1 MDKVIDIVLTNRKFE
16 DINPL
21 FCGTEACEP
30 SHKYGPAVRR
40 YYLLHYVLSGEGVF
54 EGQDGVWRVSAGEFF
69 LIRPGEITTYT
80 ADEHEPWQYVWI
92 AFDGRCAALLD
103 DASPV
108 GRLPRAIF
116 SELHDALVQNFAEF
130 GNGREFYLASLL
142 HRIFAELHSARPS
155 SPHYASRAKSYISAM
170 YMQDIS
176 VESVADTLS
185 LNRRYLSRLFRE
197 RYGVTM
203 QEYIVSVRLE
213 AAAKLLSDGYS
224 VGESARLCG
233 YRDQFNFSKMFRR
246 RYGVSPKEYAYKAKE

>member
-1 MDKVIDIVLTNRKFE
+1 MSKVIDIVLTNRKFE

-21 FCGTEACEP
+21 FCGTEFCEP

-54 EGQDGVWRVSAGEFF
+54 EGQDSVLRVSAGEFF

-80 ADEHEPWQYVWI
+80 ADERDPWQYVWI
-92 AFDGRCAALLD
+92 AFEGRCASLLD
-103 DASPV
+103 DIPPV

-116 SELHDALVQNFAEF
+116 SELHGALIQSFAGF
-130 GNGREFYLASLL
+130 GNGREFYLTSLI
-142 HRIFAELHSARPS
+142 HRIFAELHSTRPS
-155 SPHYASRAKSYISAM
+155 SPHYASRARSYISAM

-176 VESVADTLS
+176 VESVAKTLS
-185 LNRRYLSRLFRE
+185 LNRRYLSRLFHE

-233 YRDQFNFSKMFRR
+233 YRDQFNFSKMFHR
-246 RYGVSPKEYAYKAKE
+246 RYGISPREYADKAKE